1 MVYGEIAQRIFD
13 ILRITP
19 TGNFLNDIVMLIL
32 LPSVVLVI
40 FLWFAVNL
48 FLRGHHKKMSALL
61 VLTFYLVIIV
71 KGWYGAFAEFVSN
84 FIILFLIFA
93 GILFFVSRFITKKD
107 LVGGGRESLTKSTGG
122 LIERAQE
129 IRALQHEIR
138 ATKRKISELNAQIA
152 RWEEKIAGGKGDKI
166 VEEKIKHLESMR
178 DKEEQHL
185 IELESKLEALKR
197 LV

>member
-1 MVYGEIAQRIFD
+1 MVYGEIAQWIFD

-48 FLRGHHKKMSALL
+48 FLRGQHKKMSALL
-61 VLTFYLVIIV
+61 ALTFYLVIIV
-71 KGWYGAFAEFVSN
+71 KGWYGAFAEFASN